1 MDKRP
6 IGYQAGKPSILD
18 VKVHKTSK
26 YDHVESK
33 LAGKIGTTVK
43 DVEFISTP
51 SSTQAT
57 KKPPRRKESSS
68 EGSNHPPFGNSSTKR
83 RRQSPSTTGTSLKKM
98 REVKHQ
104 T

>member
-6 IGYQAGKPSILD
+6 IGYQPGKPSILD
-18 VKVHKTSK
+18 VKVHKTNK

-57 KKPPRRKESSS
+57 RKPPRRKESSL
-68 EGSNHPPFGNSSTKR
+68 EGSNPPLFGNSSTKR
-83 RRQSPSTTGTSLKKM
+83 RKPSPSTTGTSLKKTQ
-98 REVKHQ
+98 EVKHQ